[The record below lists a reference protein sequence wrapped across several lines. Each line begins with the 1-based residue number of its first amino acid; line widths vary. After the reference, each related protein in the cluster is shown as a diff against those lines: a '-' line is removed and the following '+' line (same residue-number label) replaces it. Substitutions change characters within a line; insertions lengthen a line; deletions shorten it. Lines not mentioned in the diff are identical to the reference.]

1 VNQLRLKP
9 LWLLIG
15 YLMVAFVIYSSLT
28 TSPLTPSFKFSD
40 KFMHI
45 VGYFGL
51 MGWFIQI
58 YQQKKTR
65 ILLAVIFICMGVLM
79 EFLQDLGGVR
89 YFEVNDML
97 ANATGVLLAWA
108 LVKTPLSE
116 TLFFVEKKLLKQRTY

>member
-1 VNQLRLKP
+1 MNQLRLKP